1 MGLGVLEVDREDKKL
16 PAESCEGC
24 GWRSEE
30 DN

>member
-24 GWRSEE
+24 G
-30 DN
+30 